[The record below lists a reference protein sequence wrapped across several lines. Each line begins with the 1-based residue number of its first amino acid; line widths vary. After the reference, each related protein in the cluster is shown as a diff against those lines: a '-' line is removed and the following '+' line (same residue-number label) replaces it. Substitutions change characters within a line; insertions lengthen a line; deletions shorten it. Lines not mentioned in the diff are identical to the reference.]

1 MWIKEQTE
9 KIDFC
14 KCSFLM
20 VDKVIQEILRVVCF
34 VDRDSEL

>member
-14 KCSFLM
+14 KWSFLI